1 MNDLVVKTKNSLSKV
16 NFKLKK
22 MSPEILVGLGIVGVI
37 AGTVMACKATTKV
50 NDILDETKEN
60 VDKVHECLEMND
72 SEKYTKGDSQKDLT
86 IIYTQTA
93 VKMIKL
99 YGPAILITG
108 ASIASIIASNNIM
121 RKRNL
126 AIAAAYATVDQGF
139 KDYRNR
145 VVEKFGDEVEKE
157 LRYNIK
163 EKVFIEKEIDEKT
176 GKDKKVKNKIRVVD
190 ENGFKYSEFSKF
202 FDASSRYWQ
211 KDSEYNLMFL
221 RDCQNHANDR
231 LRDTGHLFLNEVYDM
246 LDIPRTKAGQVCGWL
261 YRPDD
266 QDYRGDSF
274 VDFGIYRTNKEANG
288 SFVNGYEPV
297 IILDFNVDGNILD
310 LI

>member
-72 SEKYTKGDSQKDLT
+72 PEKYTKEDGQKDLT
-86 IIYTQTA
+86 IIYAQTA

-126 AIAAAYATVDQGF
+126 AIAAAYATVDKSF

-145 VVEKFGDEVEKE
+145 VVEKFGNEVEKE

-163 EKVFIEKEIDEKT
+163 EKVFTEKEFDEKT
-176 GKDKKVKNKIRVVD
+176 GKDKK
-190 ENGFKYSEFSKF
+190 ESQ
-202 FDASSRYWQ
+202 SS
-211 KDSEYNLMFL
+211 
-221 RDCQNHANDR
+221 
-231 LRDTGHLFLNEVYDM
+231 
-246 LDIPRTKAGQVCGWL
+246 
-261 YRPDD
+261 
-266 QDYRGDSF
+266 
-274 VDFGIYRTNKEANG
+274 
-288 SFVNGYEPV
+288 
-297 IILDFNVDGNILD
+297 
-310 LI
+310 

>member
-1 MNDLVVKTKNSLSKV
+1 MSNLKIKAKNSLSKAS
-16 NFKLKK
+16 FKLKK
-22 MSPEILVGLGIVGVI
+22 ISPELLVGLGIVGVI

-50 NDILDETKEN
+50 NGILDETKEN
-60 VDKVHECLEMND
+60 TNKVHECIAIND
-72 SEKYTKGDSQKDLT
+72 PEKYTKEDGQKDLT
-86 IIYTQTA
+86 IIYMQTA
-93 VKMIKL
+93 VKLIKL

-126 AIAAAYATVDQGF
+126 AIAAAYATVDRSF

-145 VVEKFGDEVEKE
+145 VVEKFGDELDKE
-157 LRYNIK
+157 IRYNIK
-163 EKVFIEKEIDEKT
+163 EKTFTEKELDEKT
-176 GKDKKVKNKIRVVD
+176 GKNKKVKKKVKVID
-190 ENGFKYSEFSKF
+190 ENEYSEFSKF
-202 FDASSRYWQ
+202 FDASSRCWQ
-211 KDSEYNLMFL
+211 KDAEYNLMFL

-231 LRDTGHLFLNEVYDM
+231 LRCTGHLFLNEVYDM
-246 LDIPRTKAGQVCGWL
+246 LDIPRTRAGQVCGWI

-266 QDYRGDSF
+266 PDYKGDSF
-274 VDFGIYRTNKEANG
+274 VDFGIYSTNREANG

>member
-72 SEKYTKGDSQKDLT
+72 SEKYTKEDSQKDLT
-86 IIYTQTA
+86 IIYAQTA
-93 VKMIKL
+93 VKMVKL

-163 EKVFIEKEIDEKT
+163 EKVFTEKEIDEKT

-274 VDFGIYRTNKEANG
+274 VDFGIYRLVK
-288 SFVNGYEPV
+288 
-297 IILDFNVDGNILD
+297 
-310 LI
+310 

>member
-1 MNDLVVKTKNSLSKV
+1 
-16 NFKLKK
+16 

-72 SEKYTKGDSQKDLT
+72 PEKYTKGDSQKDLT

-163 EKVFIEKEIDEKT
+163 EKVFTEKEIDE
-176 GKDKKVKNKIRVVD
+176 KVKNKIRVVD

-231 LRDTGHLFLNEVYDM
+231 LRDTGHIQCHE
-246 LDIPRTKAGQVCGWL
+246 
-261 YRPDD
+261 
-266 QDYRGDSF
+266 
-274 VDFGIYRTNKEANG
+274 E
-288 SFVNGYEPV
+288 
-297 IILDFNVDGNILD
+297 
-310 LI
+310 